1 MAKRHKIY
9 VVYIQLY
16 ILVLLYIMSE
26 KIFNRIKLLRQE
38 KGVSRQSLA
47 GAVGVNFQTIGYLER
62 GEYNPSMKLAF
73 KISRYFDLPVEAI
86 FSDEPFESL
95 TEILKR
101 EKK

>member
-1 MAKRHKIY
+1 
-9 VVYIQLY
+9 
-16 ILVLLYIMSE
+16 MSE
-26 KIFNRIKLLRQE
+26 KIFNRIRLLRQE
-38 KGVSRQSLA
+38 KGISRQSLA

-101 EKK
+101 ENE